1 MYTLQRDLRMNI
13 DYSSLEKAMGQ
24 LEKSLAFFHSD
35 MAAENEDLRQQ
46 FRAAVIQAFEYTYE
60 LVYKM
65 IRKQLAQ
72 IVANPSELLEI
83 DFMELMREAQQ
94 AGIIRNAPAFRIYR
108 EKRNIT
114 SHTYDEDKADD
125 ILTIID
131 SFIQD
136 IRFVLTELKRRNNGE
151 EN

>member
-1 MYTLQRDLRMNI
+1 MNI